1 MNRLI
6 FVLFL
11 LMIHLSAKAQEG
23 KSAFDFLNLP
33 ISSHINALG
42 GNNISIIEED
52 VSVIQHNPALLGP
65 EMNLQLN
72 LNYMRYV
79 AGINLAGATFAK
91 AAGERGA
98 WAAAIQYAGYGSMKQ
113 TEANGVITGT
123 FSPKDMAISGFYAH
137 DITDRLRGGIQA
149 KFIYS
154 SYEQYTSLA
163 LGIDLGI
170 NYYNPDNQLSLS
182 AAFKNLG
189 GQLKRYNE
197 NRDKMPWDFQLGL
210 SKTLD
215 HAPFR
220 FSITAQY
227 LNRWKLP
234 YTTPATNEYNSSE
247 EDDITE
253 KESFASNLFRHLI
266 FGVDYIPSQNLYI
279 ALGYNYKYRSDMK
292 TYGRNFLSGFTFGA
306 GIKVKMFGIG
316 ASIAQQHVGG
326 TTFMFNLMTNI
337 SQFIRR

>member
-1 MNRLI
+1 MQMMNRHI

-11 LMIHLSAKAQEG
+11 SIFYLTAKAQEG

-113 TEANGVITGT
+113 VEANGVITGT
-123 FSPKDMAISGFYAH
+123 FSPKDMSISGFYAH

-149 KFIYS
+149 KFLYS
-154 SYEQYTSLA
+154 S
-163 LGIDLGI
+163 
-170 NYYNPDNQLSLS
+170 LSI
-182 AAFKNLG
+182 AFKNLG
-189 GQLKRYNE
+189 GQLKKYNE
-197 NRDKMPWDFQLGL
+197 NRDKMPWDIQLGL

-220 FSITAQY
+220 FSITAQH
-227 LNRWKLP
+227 LSRWKLP
-234 YTTPATNEYNSSE
+234 YTAPTTGEYNSSE
-247 EDDITE
+247 DEIKE
-253 KESFASNLFRHLI
+253 KGNFATDLFRHLV
-266 FGVDYIPSQNLYI
+266 FGIDYIPSRNLYI
-279 ALGYNYKYRSDMK
+279 ALGYNYKYRSDMQ
-292 TYGRNFLSGFTFGA
+292 TYGRNFLSGFTVGA

-316 ASIAQQHVGG
+316 ASLAQQHVGG
-326 TTFMFNLMTNI
+326 TTFMFNLTTNI
-337 SQFIRR
+337 SQFIQH

>member
-1 MNRLI
+1 MNRHI

-11 LMIHLSAKAQEG
+11 SIFYLTAKAQEG

-113 TEANGVITGT
+113 VEANGVITGT
-123 FSPKDMAISGFYAH
+123 FSPKDMSISGFYAH

-149 KFIYS
+149 KFLYS

-163 LGIDLGI
+163 LAIDLGI

-182 AAFKNLG
+182 IAFKNLG
-189 GQLKRYNE
+189 GQLKKYNE
-197 NRDKMPWDFQLGL
+197 NRDKMPWDIQLGL

-220 FSITAQY
+220 FSITAQH
-227 LNRWKLP
+227 LSRWKLP
-234 YTTPATNEYNSSE
+234 YTAPTTGEYNSSE
-247 EDDITE
+247 DEIKE
-253 KESFASNLFRHLI
+253 KGNFATDLFRHLV
-266 FGVDYIPSQNLYI
+266 FGIDYIPSRNLYI
-279 ALGYNYKYRSDMK
+279 ALGYNYKYRSDMQ
-292 TYGRNFLSGFTFGA
+292 TYGRNFLSGFTVGA

-316 ASIAQQHVGG
+316 ASLAQQHVGG
-326 TTFMFNLMTNI
+326 TTLMFNLTTNI
-337 SQFIRR
+337 SQFIQH

>member
-1 MNRLI
+1 MNRHI

-11 LMIHLSAKAQEG
+11 SIFYLTAKAQEG

-113 TEANGVITGT
+113 VEANGVITGT
-123 FSPKDMAISGFYAH
+123 FSPKDMSISGFYAH

-149 KFIYS
+149 KFLYS

-163 LGIDLGI
+163 LAIDLGI

-182 AAFKNLG
+182 IAFKNLG
-189 GQLKRYNE
+189 
-197 NRDKMPWDFQLGL
+197 
-210 SKTLD
+210 
-215 HAPFR
+215 
-220 FSITAQY
+220 
-227 LNRWKLP
+227 
-234 YTTPATNEYNSSE
+234 
-247 EDDITE
+247 
-253 KESFASNLFRHLI
+253 
-266 FGVDYIPSQNLYI
+266 
-279 ALGYNYKYRSDMK
+279 
-292 TYGRNFLSGFTFGA
+292 
-306 GIKVKMFGIG
+306 
-316 ASIAQQHVGG
+316 
-326 TTFMFNLMTNI
+326 
-337 SQFIRR
+337 